1 MENMGLIVWLKIPQN
16 VSAQLVCPRPK
27 VLDLNGVRSSCYW
40 LFILGRLQL
49 ALVSS
54 LQETVG
60 LFSVIMELTVHCQND
75 FNVQA

>member
-1 MENMGLIVWLKIPQN
+1 MENMGLIVRLKIPPECI
-16 VSAQLVCPRPK
+16 CPRPK
-27 VLDLNGVRSSCYW
+27 VLDLNGVLSPCYW

-49 ALVSS
+49 ALLSS

>member
-1 MENMGLIVWLKIPQN
+1 MENKGLTAPKWVMIVRLK
-16 VSAQLVCPRPK
+16 K
-27 VLDLNGVRSSCYW
+27 VLDFNGVRSPCYW